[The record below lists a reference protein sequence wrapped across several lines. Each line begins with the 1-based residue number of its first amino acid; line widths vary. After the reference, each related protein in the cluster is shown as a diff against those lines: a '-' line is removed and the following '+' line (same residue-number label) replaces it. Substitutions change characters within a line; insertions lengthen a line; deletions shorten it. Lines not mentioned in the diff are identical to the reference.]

1 MRVSRFIFVV
11 NKNDS
16 DMKLKKGNSNLE
28 AQQIIETINQITTAS
43 AIAALTIAKH
53 TNINKTNAMFVG
65 VGASLL
71 VTGLIKC
78 LED

>member
-1 MRVSRFIFVV
+1 MRVSRLIFVV

-28 AQQIIETINQITTAS
+28 AQQIIETINQITTVS

>member
-1 MRVSRFIFVV
+1 MRLWDYIFVG
-11 NKNDS
+11 NKNEN
-16 DMKLKKGNSNLE
+16 DMKLKKSNSNLE
-28 AQQIIETINQITTAS
+28 AQQIIETINQISASS

-53 TNINKTNAMFVG
+53 TNINKANAMFVG

-78 LED
+78 LQD

>member
-1 MRVSRFIFVV
+1 MRVSRFIFVL

>member
-1 MRVSRFIFVV
+1 MRVSRFIFVL

-28 AQQIIETINQITTAS
+28 AQQIIETINQISSAS

>member
-1 MRVSRFIFVV
+1 MRVSRFIFVL
-11 NKNDS
+11 NKNDN

>member
-1 MRVSRFIFVV
+1 MRVSEFIFVV
-11 NKNDS
+11 NKNDN

-28 AQQIIETINQITTAS
+28 AQQIIETINQISSAS
-43 AIAALTIAKH
+43 AIAALTVAKH

>member
-1 MRVSRFIFVV
+1 
-11 NKNDS
+11 
-16 DMKLKKGNSNLE
+16 MKLKKGNSNLE
-28 AQQIIETINQITTAS
+28 AQQIIETINQISSAS

>member
-1 MRVSRFIFVV
+1 MRVSRLIFVV

>member
-16 DMKLKKGNSNLE
+16 DMNLKKGNSNLE

>member
-11 NKNDS
+11 NKNDN

>member
-1 MRVSRFIFVV
+1 MRVSEFIFVL
-11 NKNDS
+11 NKNDN

-28 AQQIIETINQITTAS
+28 AQQIIETINQISSAS
-43 AIAALTIAKH
+43 AIAALTVAKH

>member
-28 AQQIIETINQITTAS
+28 AQQIIETINQISSAS

>member
-1 MRVSRFIFVV
+1 MRVSRFIFVL

-16 DMKLKKGNSNLE
+16 DMNLKKGNSNLE